1 MRLANRPLLRDFA
14 LQHSDAKT
22 QLDTWEDNI
31 KGVQWKTPQDLKQSY
46 PKASIIDGVNVVFDI
61 VRNRYRIW
69 VKVNYAAGIVMIKKI
84 GTHREYDKWD
94 IK

>member
-1 MRLANRPLLRDFA
+1 MRLANRQLLRDFA
-14 LQHSDAKT
+14 LQHIDAKT

-31 KGVQWKTPQDLKQSY
+31 KDMQWKTPHELKQSY
-46 PKASIIDGVNVVFDI
+46 PKASIIDGANVVFNI
-61 VRNRYRIW
+61 IRNRYRIW
-69 VKVNYAAGIVMIKKI
+69 VKVNYTAGIVLIKKI